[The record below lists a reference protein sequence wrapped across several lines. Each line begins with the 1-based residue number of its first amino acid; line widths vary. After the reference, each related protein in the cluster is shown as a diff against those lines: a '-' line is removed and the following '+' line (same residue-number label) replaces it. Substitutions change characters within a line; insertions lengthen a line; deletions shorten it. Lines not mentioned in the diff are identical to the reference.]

1 MPLIFYLKLLHFIGW
16 YHLFLEIEY
25 EVLTYTLNNFQ
36 WLLCNLIPES
46 LLLLTFRNI
55 TKEENDL
62 SDWFWINW
70 ITPLII
76 IFLFALIWLWK
87 SKIAKTSK
95 LSFYLRTQVFSK
107 YMFFTSTYIYFWIWY
122 EIFSFN
128 ELYSYEIVSYLFTL
142 ICTIFISLFTY
153 WFVINPFSKWK
164 LWSMF
169 QKINEI
175 KLEFLLLENIKP
187 NEYILI
193 TKYNL
198 VRKLIFSILIT
209 LMMRFNQSSLIFTF
223 LAISTQLMYSNI
235 IIGLCQFDSSTTR
248 GLVIFNELATS
259 ATIILTSAEYLN
271 NSFGSNQDNYHMND
285 LWLLLIRIQI
295 LLIIIIEILRW
306 ILFIISKLVSALIEK
321 CF

>member
-1 MPLIFYLKLLHFIGW
+1 MF
-16 YHLFLEIEY
+16 
-25 EVLTYTLNNFQ
+25 
-36 WLLCNLIPES
+36 S
-46 LLLLTFRNI
+46 
-55 TKEENDL
+55 
-62 SDWFWINW
+62 
-70 ITPLII
+70 
-76 IFLFALIWLWK
+76 
-87 SKIAKTSK
+87 TS
-95 LSFYLRTQVFSK
+95 S
-107 YMFFTSTYIYFWIWY
+107 YIYFWIWY

-128 ELYSYEIVSYLFTL
+128 ELYNYEIVSYLFTL

-169 QKINEI
+169 QKIHEI

-193 TKYNL
+193 IKYNL
-198 VRKLIFSILIT
+198 VRNLIFSILIT
-209 LMMRFNQSSLIFTF
+209 LMMRFNQSSLISTF
-223 LAISTQLMYSNI
+223 LTISTQLMYSNI

-271 NSFGSNQDNYHMND
+271 NSFGSNQDNYHLNG
-285 LWLLLIRIQI
+285 LWLMLIRIQI
-295 LLIIIIEILRW
+295 LLIVFIEILRW
-306 ILFIISKLVSALIEK
+306 MLFIISNLVSALIEK